1 MSWFL
6 WVWVGVGGV
15 WRKKSPECSAF
26 GWEDGDKIANIRRE
40 TFWGQKVTI
49 SDVQWSGK
57 VGESFE
63 NHQYIIA
70 MTAQGHGLL
79 NSGTKAPN
87 LYSEVLNSVK
97 KSAIIY
103 WTSMSKLLWQI
114 KEVSRKE
121 KWSAYYYLK
130 LSDIHN

>member
-1 MSWFL
+1 
-6 WVWVGVGGV
+6 
-15 WRKKSPECSAF
+15 
-26 GWEDGDKIANIRRE
+26 
-40 TFWGQKVTI
+40 
-49 SDVQWSGK
+49 
-57 VGESFE
+57 
-63 NHQYIIA
+63 